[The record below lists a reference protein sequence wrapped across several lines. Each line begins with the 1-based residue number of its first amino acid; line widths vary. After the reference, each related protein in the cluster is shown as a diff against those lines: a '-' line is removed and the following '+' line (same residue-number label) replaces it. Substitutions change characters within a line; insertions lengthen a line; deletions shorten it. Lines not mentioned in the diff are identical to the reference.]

1 MKHKLLCCAV
11 MMWAGLHGAQAAEV
25 AKRSGGGGGDAAAM
39 TKLQAMLQQVT
50 GERDA
55 LQGELEKA
63 QGERTKNDEKHK
75 KEIALLTKKI
85 EGLENT
91 SDRSQDALTRTN
103 EANTTLRDRNKEQ
116 QERMQKLVDKYKE
129 LVENLRLVEGDKSV
143 AQTKVA
149 EQERRLGDCSVKN
162 TKLYEVN
169 LELLDRYE
177 NKGVW
182 DALLQREPVTQ
193 LKRVEI
199 EGVVEE
205 YKYKISQQ
213 RVQVQPVVEEN

>member
-1 MKHKLLCCAV
+1 MQYKFLCCAV
-11 MMWAGLHGAQAAEV
+11 MIWAGMHGAHAAEV
-25 AKRSGGGGGDAAAM
+25 AKRSGGGGADAAAL

-55 LQGELEKA
+55 LQGELEKV
-63 QGERTKNDEKHK
+63 QGERAKNDEKHK

-91 SDRSQDALTRTN
+91 SDRSQDALARAN
-103 EANTTLRDRNKEQ
+103 DANTTLRERNKEQ

-129 LVENLRLVEGDKSV
+129 LVESLRVVEGDKSA

-149 EQERRLGDCSVKN
+149 EQERLLNDCGSKN
-162 TKLYEVN
+162 TRLYEVN

-199 EGVVEE
+199 ENIVEE

-213 RVQVQPVVEEN
+213 RVHVQPVVEAN

>member
-1 MKHKLLCCAV
+1 MKHKLLWCAL
-11 MMWAGLHGAQAAEV
+11 MMWAGLHGVQAAEV
-25 AKRSGGGGGDAAAM
+25 AKRSGGGDAAAM
-39 TKLQAMLQQVT
+39 AKFQSMLQQVT

-63 QGERTKNDEKHK
+63 QSERVKNDEKHK

-91 SDRSQDALTRTN
+91 SDRSQDVLTRTN
-103 EANTTLRDRNKEQ
+103 EANTTLRERNKEQ

-129 LVENLRLVEGDKSV
+129 LVENLRAVEADKST
-143 AQTKVA
+143 AQTKVT
-149 EQERRLGDCSVKN
+149 EQERRLDDCSAKN

-205 YKYKISQQ
+205 YKHKISQQ
-213 RVQVQPVVEEN
+213 RVQVQ